1 MSGFRP
7 FPSSNRLRHGGQ
19 RLDDREREP
28 MPPSTP
34 EQRFE
39 VPPEYAEVYERAY
52 RRAYEEG
59 LGQLSSGEDA
69 QPPRGSSL
77 SRPRGRRGSR
87 LSRASHRPMEHPRDD
102 QWTHQWPGHEDRA
115 DATSQREPVP

>member
-39 VPPEYAEVYERAY
+39 VPPEYAEVYERA
-52 RRAYEEG
+52 EKG
-59 LGQLSSGEDA
+59 GI
-69 QPPRGSSL
+69 
-77 SRPRGRRGSR
+77 R
-87 LSRASHRPMEHPRDD
+87 LDTQRD
-102 QWTHQWPGHEDRA
+102 
-115 DATSQREPVP
+115 EPIVNTVFIPVKD